1 MVDRTF
7 HEPNLIRIKTDSNY
21 LDPLNCS
28 DADLNS
34 SQTKFKR
41 RKMLISVKLLTEY
54 IIIIYALGYVHKK
67 VQCLNQSCPKVLP
80 VQLGMKNGTELFQIQ
95 TGVPN

>member
-1 MVDRTF
+1 MF
-7 HEPNLIRIKTDSNY
+7 
-21 LDPLNCS
+21 
-28 DADLNS
+28 
-34 SQTKFKR
+34 
-41 RKMLISVKLLTEY
+41 ISVKLLTEY

-67 VQCLNQSCPKVLP
+67 VQCLNQSYPKVLP

>member
-1 MVDRTF
+1 
-7 HEPNLIRIKTDSNY
+7 
-21 LDPLNCS
+21 
-28 DADLNS
+28 
-34 SQTKFKR
+34 
-41 RKMLISVKLLTEY
+41 MLISVKLLTEY